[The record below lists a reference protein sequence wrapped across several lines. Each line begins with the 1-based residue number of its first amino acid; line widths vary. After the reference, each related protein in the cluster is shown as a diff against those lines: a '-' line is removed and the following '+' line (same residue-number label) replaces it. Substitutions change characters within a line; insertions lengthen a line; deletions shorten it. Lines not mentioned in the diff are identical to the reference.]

1 MVTDFDCDL
10 IIVGAGPA
18 GATMALMLARSG
30 LRVAVIDKERFPRD
44 KVCGDALSG
53 KVVSILRRMPDGV
66 LDAFLET
73 VPKTPSYGIRFVS
86 PGAHILDV
94 PFKPV
99 KEVPPG
105 FICPRREFDGFLVS
119 MLRKHPN
126 IRLIEGEK
134 VVGLTRENGLVT
146 AVTEHGKLTGRMI
159 AGADGVHSTV
169 RSLTGFPRPL
179 RKHLCTGIR
188 AYFEGVRDLHPEN
201 YIELIFLKEL
211 LPFYF
216 WIFPEVNGRCN
227 AGLAMLQSGISS
239 ERVNIGEVFTRIIS
253 DHPSI
258 APRFSGARMTGRAE
272 AQALPLGM
280 RPGPFSGDRLL
291 LLGDAASL
299 VDPFTGEGIG
309 NAMASGEVAARVVKS
324 CFEKGDLSAN
334 GLGDYEVQLKRRIGR
349 ELRTSGMLQRLAK
362 SPLLFDLV
370 SWTGRG
376 WLRFP

>member
-1 MVTDFDCDL
+1 
-10 IIVGAGPA
+10 
-18 GATMALMLARSG
+18 
-30 LRVAVIDKERFPRD
+30 
-44 KVCGDALSG
+44 
-53 KVVSILRRMPDGV
+53 
-66 LDAFLET
+66 
-73 VPKTPSYGIRFVS
+73 
-86 PGAHILDV
+86 
-94 PFKPV
+94 
-99 KEVPPG
+99 
-105 FICPRREFDGFLVS
+105 
-119 MLRKHPN
+119 
-126 IRLIEGEK
+126 
-134 VVGLTRENGLVT
+134 
-146 AVTEHGKLTGRMI
+146 
-159 AGADGVHSTV
+159 
-169 RSLTGFPRPL
+169 
-179 RKHLCTGIR
+179 
-188 AYFEGVRDLHPEN
+188 VRDLHPEN

-334 GLGDYEVQLKRRIGR
+334 GLGNYEVQLKRRIGR